1 MTLTDKLER
10 FFREHPNTW
19 IDGKDLAGTAGTY
32 AWRSRVSDVRK
43 RFQACGGDIINRQK
57 RSRIAP
63 DAYVVRSD
71 YQAVFPS

>member
-1 MTLTDKLER
+1 MTLTDRLER

-43 RFQACGGDIINRQK
+43 RFKAQGGDILNRQK
-57 RSRIAP
+57 RIYISK
-63 DAYVVRSD
+63 DTCVVRSD
-71 YQAVFPS
+71 YQAVLP

>member
-1 MTLTDKLER
+1 MTLTDRLER

-43 RFQACGGDIINRQK
+43 RFSAEGGDIINRQK
-57 RSRIAP
+57 RIRIAK
-63 DAYVVRSD
+63 DSYVVRSD
-71 YQAVFPS
+71 YLAVLP

>member
-1 MTLTDKLER
+1 MTLTDRLER

-43 RFQACGGDIINRQK
+43 RFKAQGGDILNRQK
-57 RSRIAP
+57 RIYINK
-63 DAYVVRSD
+63 DTCVVRSD
-71 YQAVFPS
+71 YQAVLP